1 MSDHNPPATSA
12 DAPMPGL
19 ELPNLTPGA
28 VSPLAK
34 AVDATLVSLVEQA
47 SLDPER
53 DAARIALARELA
65 AVIAHKRTSGRA
77 STVGNDARVLLELL
91 DGMVPTEA
99 ATSADA
105 KLAQAMADWTTS
117 LLTMGGDKP

>member
-1 MSDHNPPATSA
+1 MSGLEPI
-12 DAPMPGL
+12 PGL
-19 ELPNLTPGA
+19 ELPQLTAMPSA
-28 VSPLAK
+28 LAE
-34 AVDATLVSLVEQA
+34 AVDSTLSRLVTDEH
-47 SLDPER
+47 LDPIR

-77 STVGNDARVLLELL
+77 STVGNDARVLLDLL

-105 KLAQAMADWTTS
+105 ALADAMRKWTEHIESQGTAS
-117 LLTMGGDKP
+117 GD

>member
-1 MSDHNPPATSA
+1 MSDPETI
-12 DAPMPGL
+12 PGL
-19 ELPNLTPGA
+19 ELPQLTAAPSA
-28 VSPLAK
+28 LAQ
-34 AVDATLVSLVEQA
+34 AVDATLSQLVNDEH
-47 SLDPER
+47 LDPSR

-77 STVGNDARVLLELL
+77 STVGNDARVLLDLL

-105 KLAQAMADWTTS
+105 ALANAMREWTAHIES
-117 LLTMGGDKP
+117 QGAASGD

>member
-1 MSDHNPPATSA
+1 MT
-12 DAPMPGL
+12 DAQAALPGL
-19 ELPNLTPGA
+19 ELPELTT
-28 VSPLAK
+28 SPSALAK
-34 AVDATLVSLVEQA
+34 AVDSTLLALVQDA
-47 SLDPER
+47 SLDPQR

-77 STVGNDARVLLELL
+77 STVGNDARVLLDLL

-105 KLAQAMADWTTS
+105 ALRQAMAEWAAQVQ
-117 LLTMGGDKP
+117 LVGGVNPS

>member
-1 MSDHNPPATSA
+1 MST
-12 DAPMPGL
+12 DAQAALPGL
-19 ELPNLTPGA
+19 ELPQLAPAN
-28 VSPLAK
+28 SPLAK
-34 AVDATLVSLVEQA
+34 AVDSTLISLVEA
-47 SLDPER
+47 SSLDPVR

-65 AVIAHKRTSGRA
+65 AVIVHKRTSGRA

-105 KLAQAMADWTTS
+105 ALAKAMRDWSAHLERTG
-117 LLTMGGDKP
+117 MGGTR

>member
-1 MSDHNPPATSA
+1 MSEPP
-12 DAPMPGL
+12 DAPALPGL
-19 ELPNLTPGA
+19 ELPDLGGSSA
-28 VSPLAK
+28 LAK
-34 AVDATLVSLVEQA
+34 AVDATLAELVADEH
-47 SLDPER
+47 LDPKR

-77 STVGNDARVLLELL
+77 STVGQDAKVLLDLL

-105 KLAQAMADWTTS
+105 ALAKAMRDWSAHLERTG
-117 LLTMGGDKP
+117 MGGIR